1 MRFSGKKK
9 GKRGFG
15 SFAGGST
22 RGTPEK
28 HTPRTPGERIPGERI
43 PGTPGIGGTGMPS
56 VKGTPGTGQERQQL
70 YGRKVP
76 AKQSSRTPLIILGI
90 VLLVVIAC
98 ILVAVLT

>member
-22 RGTPEK
+22 HDTPEK
-28 HTPRTPGERIPGERI
+28 QTPRIPGV
-43 PGTPGIGGTGMPS
+43 PGIGGTGMPS
-56 VKGTPGTGQERQQL
+56 GKGTPGPGQERQRL

-76 AKQSSRTPLIILGI
+76 AKQSSRTPLIILGV